1 MSKMG
6 EYIRE
11 KMEIEMVDS
20 VDELEDVKNGM
31 GGSSG
36 GNDSNGSYGCI
47 DTDSDSQKMLQ
58 EGDPSLWITLED
70 HGDLVEIREGSFSM
84 ILTSKQV
91 EHLHFMLEVLLREK
105 GND

>member
-6 EYIRE
+6 EHVRE
-11 KMEIEMVDS
+11 QMEKEQVDNIYDLKE
-20 VDELEDVKNGM
+20 VRNGV
-31 GGSSG
+31 GDGFG